1 MTNVKYNR
9 QLYLFLLCVSI
20 SEKSFA
26 TVIKY
31 SPTIETAAK
40 QWRAIQGFSLALE
53 NPCDSTRDV
62 RKLNKKLASPD
73 FRNALVRI
81 IILGYLN

>member
-1 MTNVKYNR
+1 MSNTIDNCICSCFVSVFQKKVLLLLSSTHQ
-9 QLYLFLLCVSI
+9 QLRRLQNSGG
-20 SEKSFA
+20 
-26 TVIKY
+26 
-31 SPTIETAAK
+31 
-40 QWRAIQGFSLALE
+40 AIQGFSLALE